1 MTEAEFDIFPP
12 GLRGLNRLATRLN
25 ALMAGKQIADW
36 HLGRWSDRNQA
47 KHGVL
52 FDNDEDA
59 AMAKGY
65 CGETREDMVD
75 GVPVNSPRR

>member
-12 GLRGLNRLATRLN
+12 GLRGLNRLAIKLN
-25 ALMAGKQIADW
+25 ALMEGKQIADW
-36 HLGRWSDRNQA
+36 HLGRWSDRTQT

-59 AMAKGY
+59 VLAK
-65 CGETREDMVD
+65 
-75 GVPVNSPRR
+75 NSRDEARGHVID

>member
-1 MTEAEFDIFPP
+1 MTEAEFDIVPP

-25 ALMAGKQIADW
+25 ALMAGKQIGDW
-36 HLGRWSDRNQA
+36 HLGRWSDRAQT

-59 AMAKGY
+59 ALAKAGSTAQQ
-65 CGETREDMVD
+65 EPT
-75 GVPVNSPRR
+75 

>member
-1 MTEAEFDIFPP
+1 MTEAEFNVFPP

-25 ALMAGKQIADW
+25 ALMEGKQIADW
-36 HLGRWSDRNQA
+36 HLGRWSDRSHA

-59 AMAKGY
+59 VLAKGSHEEAR
-65 CGETREDMVD
+65 GH
-75 GVPVNSPRR
+75 VPD

>member
-36 HLGRWSDRNQA
+36 HLGRWSDGAQT
-47 KHGVL
+47 KHSVL
-52 FDNDEDA
+52 FDNDDDA
-59 AMAKGY
+59 EMAKNNRGDA
-65 CGETREDMVD
+65 GRDMMD
-75 GVPVNSPRR
+75 